1 MLALQIA
8 NGQKW
13 DVRLFPDTNIIRRG
27 RNLKPQILT
36 IFITLSLL
44 TVTACQTTFEEGRQN
59 LANELKSR
67 GTNPYIKAPVL
78 KDLERRIRGVV
89 MKPQVNS
96 NPNDFDPRNFE
107 ILSNFQDRYD
117 HQKMMTLIALS
128 ATGYDRAAET
138 LYSVPNS
145 GSSCSV
151 HADDAVF
158 PVPDKNSKFKTW
170 DWEFVKGGCNSGRA
184 DGIAEARSRDGTAR
198 FTGRFYK
205 GKMYEGV
212 LEGRLEDGDKF
223 INIGNVPSEGVIA
236 RLLTTIYRKSGY
248 KFHRF
253 GDINSEGKLDGFGMD
268 LRNYTDLIVVRSVGE
283 WVDDKKEG
291 FGAWQD
297 LRKAYDHKVWNTWI
311 GTWHKGKMHGLG
323 AWTNAHEN
331 IQLGEFENGKAHGLS
346 FTQYSDMTGD
356 YHAFGVGQR
365 SYGKRHGPWQYNEA
379 NTFNSNVYVTEVY
392 NNGNMVSTSDR
403 PAFTFNQVMAFAI
416 GAATLSVADVPTA
429 AKLQVGT
436 AFAKDTLGNGD
447 GANLAALKQSFASHA
462 RSNGKATH
470 SSGSTKSVKGGITVE
485 QVVVNCP
492 HSGPHTIPV
501 PYRDRVC
508 RAAAIDFATTYVCN
522 KLDQSRVIQRCI
534 DDCGQKQCL
543 QE

>member
-1 MLALQIA
+1 VSIKSNFIVIA
-8 NGQKW
+8 
-13 DVRLFPDTNIIRRG
+13 
-27 RNLKPQILT
+27 
-36 IFITLSLL
+36 LSLL
-44 TVTACQTTFEEGRQN
+44 MLSACNTTFEEGRQN
-59 LANELKSR
+59 LANELQYR
-67 GTNPYIKAPVL
+67 GTNPYIQAPVL

-89 MKPQVNS
+89 TKPIVRG
-96 NPNDFDPRNFE
+96 NPNGFDPRNLE
-107 ILSNFQDRYD
+107 ILSNFQGRYD

-128 ATGYDRAAET
+128 ATGYDLAAQT
-138 LYSVPNS
+138 LYAVIGS
-145 GSSCSV
+145 GDSCLIR
-151 HADDAVF
+151 AGDAIF
-158 PVPDKNSKFKTW
+158 PVPDKNSIYKTYN
-170 DWEFVKGGCNSGRA
+170 WEFVRGDCKNGSA

-212 LEGRLEDGDKF
+212 LEGTLDDGDKF

-248 KFHRF
+248 KYHRF
-253 GDINSEGKLDGFGMD
+253 GDINHDGKLDGFGII
-268 LRNYTDLIVVRSVGE
+268 LRNYTNLLVVRSIGE
-283 WVDDKKEG
+283 WADNRKEG

-297 LRKAYDHKVWNTWI
+297 TREAYEAKVWNTWI

-331 IQLGEFENGKAHGLS
+331 IQLGEYDNGKAHGLS

-365 SYGKRHGPWQYNEA
+365 RYGKRHGPWQYNEA
-379 NTFNSNVYVTEVY
+379 NTFTSNYYVTEVY

-403 PAFTFNQVMAFAI
+403 PAFNMNQVMAFAI
-416 GAATLSVADVPTA
+416 GAATLSVADVPSA
-429 AKLQVGT
+429 AKLQVGA
-436 AFAKDTLGNGD
+436 AFAQDTLGNG
-447 GANLAALKQSFASHA
+447 GGTNLAALKKVYTQHA
-462 RSNGKATH
+462 KSNAKATH
-470 SSGSTKSVKGGITVE
+470 SGGATKSVKGGITVE
-485 QVVVNCP
+485 QVVINCP

-501 PYRDRVC
+501 PFRDRVC

-522 KLDQSRVIQRCI
+522 RQDQRRVIERCRRDCQQR
-534 DDCGQKQCL
+534 QCL